1 MLRRLR
7 FSRAA
12 LAVATVALLGACAPQ
27 ARIYS
32 RVPVAEDGS
41 PLPLDRVDTIGFEDD
56 TRRSLTPG
64 ESVAFDDGS
73 LVVLH
78 GEKTEI
84 HDLETV
90 ESLRV
95 EREGGV
101 AEWFAVLTPD
111 DLRRFDQLPPIAR
124 IQLRDGRRL
133 TFGETDEEARRASW
147 APSRLAIQ
155 VRQTS
160 ASEPREIMLDEIQT
174 IELLENESVV
184 ETLSSP
190 ALWVVGA
197 AAAGAIV
204 LIGRAASDP
213 ETTAV
218 R

>member
-7 FSRAA
+7 FSRPA
-12 LAVATVALLGACAPQ
+12 LAVAAVALLASCAPH

-32 RVPVAEDGS
+32 RIPVAEDGS

-56 TRRSLTPG
+56 TRRSLTAG

-73 LVVLH
+73 LVVLA
-78 GEKTEI
+78 GEDTESF
-84 HDLETV
+84 DLQRV

-95 EREGGV
+95 EHEGGV

-111 DLRRFDQLPPIAR
+111 DLLRFERLPAIAR
-124 IQLRDGRRL
+124 IELRSGDRL
-133 TFGETDEEARRASW
+133 TFGETDEEARRARW
-147 APSRLAIQ
+147 APSRLAIL
-155 VRQTS
+155 VEPEDGG
-160 ASEPREIMLDEIQT
+160 EPREILLDEIQT

-204 LIGRAASDP
+204 LIGRNSGDP